1 MFNGRSVAHVLAELT
16 LNVLAIEELTEEHL
30 VLGNGKMI
38 QHQRHRPLYIVAKG
52 KTLQSG

>member
-1 MFNGRSVAHVLAELT
+1 MAHVLAELT